1 MATPTKTRDL
11 KITTKTLFVN
21 SRERDFTKYPSS
33 GSYVIDLPRTYN
45 NVIGA
50 HMASAEIPSSFYV
63 FTAALGNTSMNVDV
77 NGSTRTITI
86 PDGNYGF
93 SSISAAIQTALN
105 TAFVGETYE
114 FSVSVSPST
123 GKFKIDCVNLPAS
136 TTLGIDTTSVLPS
149 KNVEWGLAYYLGFPK
164 GVLTSGTANSGTI
177 TAPRMA
183 LLNPYTYLILD
194 VAELN
199 GSDHVGVSG
208 GNSVFGKI
216 PLTVNSFN
224 FVFYDKVLSKQTYN
238 PPRLQLNK
246 LHVAFRFPDGHPV
259 DFQGVEHSFTIELT
273 CTDEKIVSR
282 SY

>member
-1 MATPTKTRDL
+1 
-11 KITTKTLFVN
+11 
-21 SRERDFTKYPSS
+21 
-33 GSYVIDLPRTYN
+33 
-45 NVIGA
+45 
-50 HMASAEIPSSFYV
+50 MASAEIPSSFYV
-63 FTAALGNTSMNVDV
+63 FTSALGNTSVNVDV
-77 NGSTRTITI
+77 NGSTRVITI

-93 SSISAAIQTALN
+93 SSMSAALQSALN
-105 TAFVGETYE
+105 TAFIGETYE

-123 GKFKIDCVNLPAS
+123 GKFVFECINFAAS
-136 TTLGIDTTSVLPS
+136 TTIGIDTTGAPAS
-149 KNVEWGLAYYLGFPK
+149 KNVEWGLAYFLGFPK
-164 GVLTSGTANSGTI
+164 GVVTSGTANSGSL

-194 VAELN
+194 IAELN
-199 GSDHVGVSG
+199 GTDHVGVSG
-208 GNSVFGKI
+208 GNSAFGKI

-224 FVFYDKVLSKQTYN
+224 FVFYDKVLSKQTFN

-246 LHVAFRFPDGHPV
+246 LHVAFRFPDGNPV

>member
-1 MATPTKTRDL
+1 MATPLTTRDL
-11 KITTKTLFVN
+11 KTTTKTVLVN

-33 GSYVIDLPRTYN
+33 GSYVIELPRTYN
-45 NVIGA
+45 NVVAA

-63 FTAALGNTSMNVDV
+63 FTSSLGNTSLSLDV
-77 NGSTRTITI
+77 NGKTQTITI

-93 SSISAAIQTALN
+93 SSMSTALQTALN
-105 TAFVGETYE
+105 AAFIPETYE

-123 GKFKIDCVNLPAS
+123 GTFQIECVNLPAS
-136 TTLGIDTTSVLPS
+136 TTLGVDTTAAPAG
-149 KNVEWGLAYYLGFPK
+149 KNVEWGLAYFLGFPK
-164 GVLTSGTANSGTI
+164 GVVTSGATNTGSLV
-177 TAPRMA
+177 APRMA

-194 VAELN
+194 IPELN
-199 GSDHVGVSG
+199 GTDHVGVSG

-224 FVFYDKVLSKQTYN
+224 FVFYDKVLSKQTYT

-246 LHVAFRFPDGHPV
+246 LHVTIRFPDGTPV
-259 DFQGVEHSFTIELT
+259 DFHGLEHSFTLELT